1 MVRILR
7 FRAQTAGTRP
17 AHAVSRQ
24 ASGPVNFLAHVC
36 GSDGNGAKTHNL
48 GNDTRDGK
56 RRGEDSREIDWQ
68 KSVRSFLCPLGLV
81 RRWVLPHRE
90 SRRHQKHTMCKI
102 LVKLKRL
109 FLKRWSEHRSI
120 EGFTSHETHIHGKEA
135 HTWERDHTDAP
146 EHHLLDGRSNKQGKR
161 YLAALCPLLPQ
172 FRKVWTTYRIIPTD
186 QHLALQRFRTSKMQ

>member
-1 MVRILR
+1 VVRILR

-24 ASGPVNFLAHVC
+24 ASGPVNFLAHMC

-135 HTWERDHTDAP
+135 HTHGKETTP
-146 EHHLLDGRSNKQGKR
+146 THLS
-161 YLAALCPLLPQ
+161 
-172 FRKVWTTYRIIPTD
+172 TTYSTV
-186 QHLALQRFRTSKMQ
+186 LVAEVTSKANVTWLPCVRCCHSSEKSGRRTE